1 MSITMFNKRGDDN
14 LSRIIT
20 DNDTTYDNLY
30 DYIEQ
35 LFIQNKEK
43 INNIR
48 VTIEKNNI
56 LTILLDINSTHNKE
70 LFIKYNDDNNYKVII
85 VSHYYEKGLSLK
97 KTYSERLLSLDNVIF
112 PELLVLLD
120 EYFTHPER

>member
-35 LFIQNKEK
+35 LFIQNKEN

-48 VTIEKNNI
+48 VTVENNSILDSEYIWEGETIVFAREKQKYLCDTKFVRKSKI
-56 LTILLDINSTHNKE
+56 VDSSYFIKHLYYHF
-70 LFIKYNDDNNYKVII
+70 LFI
-85 VSHYYEKGLSLK
+85 E
-97 KTYSERLLSLDNVIF
+97 
-112 PELLVLLD
+112 
-120 EYFTHPER
+120 